1 MHPTGQENWNRCCG
15 IRGERTL
22 RSLPKRFPLLTRGY
36 ARCHWATPS
45 CPGPGGLKSP
55 VGKIC
60 KIATPCPAG
69 SHIQINYSGVAWGQ
83 YVQAG
88 MNGSE
93 RPEEPCRRVTKPW
106 QTQPITFFSWLTKA
120 LTHGEAQ
127 TTKLHLKSGDG
138 AGGVVPRPVGN
149 QRTPTPAGLGQG
161 SGRCKFR

>member
-1 MHPTGQENWNRCCG
+1 MPWDQRRENSEELAKTFPTPDTGLCPLSLGYPFLPGPRGAEVTCWENLQNCY
-15 IRGERTL
+15 
-22 RSLPKRFPLLTRGY
+22 SLPRWVTHPD
-36 ARCHWATPS
+36 
-45 CPGPGGLKSP
+45 
-55 VGKIC
+55 
-60 KIATPCPAG
+60 
-69 SHIQINYSGVAWGQ
+69 YSGVAWGQ

-127 TTKLHLKSGDG
+127 TTKLNLKSGDG
-138 AGGVVPRPVGN
+138 AGGVVPRLVGN